1 MKATYNSFKI
11 AFNSLLI
18 SVIIYMYIGIT
29 IITSVLPETNTFLLC
44 IMVLNFII
52 LMISIVYFIFSTKKI
67 KETEECAINS
77 RASYCLLLYKI
88 MKYEVKINQL
98 EKENRELNYVS
109 LQNRILNEQHLESE
123 HHL

>member
-18 SVIIYMYIGIT
+18 SVIIYWYIGIT

-52 LMISIVYFIFSTKKI
+52 LMISIVYFIFSTKKM

-77 RASYCLLLYKI
+77 RASYSLLLYKI